1 MSDHTAQ
8 RGTEPAVRVSTLE
21 LFFDLVFVFT
31 ATQLTKY
38 LADDISAER
47 MLRVILMFGVIWW
60 MYDGRFGR
68 SASATFGLS
77 LAYLLWWAYF
87 SDDTAAEHAFAD
99 TPPQRRAMVAIY
111 AFGYAHLVLLLGIV
125 VIAAGVKKAIGAL
138 AALATVPV
146 GMWLAGVQLVL
157 LVAAMLG
164 TLAAEAG
171 RRATRVA
178 A

>member
-125 VIAAGVKKAIGAL
+125 VIAAGVKKAIGQRSPRCRSACGWPACSWSCWSPRCSARSPRRP
-138 AALATVPV
+138 AAVPP
-146 GMWLAGVQLVL
+146 A
-157 LVAAMLG
+157 
-164 TLAAEAG
+164 
-171 RRATRVA
+171 
-178 A
+178 